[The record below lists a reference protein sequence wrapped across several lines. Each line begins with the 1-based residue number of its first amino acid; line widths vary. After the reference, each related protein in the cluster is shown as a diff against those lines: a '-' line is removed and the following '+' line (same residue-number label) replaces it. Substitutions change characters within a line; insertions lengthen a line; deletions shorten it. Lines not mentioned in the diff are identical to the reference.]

1 MPGTP
6 ETSVTSS
13 AYRALILLPDGRVF
27 DTHSLMADDD
37 DEAITLAEA
46 MVDGHAVELWDG
58 LRYIEYFAA
67 KFPHPDDRP
76 QEPLT
81 IADV

>member
-1 MPGTP
+1 MPSTLETP
-6 ETSVTSS
+6 VNSS
-13 AYRALILLPDGRVF
+13 AYRALILLPDGRVL
-27 DTHSLMADDD
+27 DTNSLMATND
-37 DEAITLAEA
+37 DEAIRLAEA

-67 KFPHPDDRP
+67 KSPRPDDRP

-81 IADV
+81 IVDV